1 MAANMCIQNC
11 TDSAGFLYKLIMDDM
26 WAPWEAAAEYFEYT
40 PWLFS
45 LLGSTMIGLTGI
57 FPLLVIPIDEGAD
70 LKTGDSA
77 GTLRILLSFAVG
89 GLLGDVFMHL
99 LPEAWGSYAVKTGTR
114 RTLWLIEGRG
124 PSRGDA
130 FEGKQNCASR
140 QILDGT
146 DAGHPSMACGLW
158 VLSGF
163 LVFVIVEKLF
173 SFERE
178 PDTVAD
184 ESAIEDKGENA
195 SVEEEKEMEN
205 NNCIPLTGNN
215 LKNEF
220 SKRYAKTDFS
230 KTIDEPFLEKND
242 HSQMSNGYK
251 DTRKN
256 GFVVNGI
263 KPMLMCNKFSN
274 TLGGGLSLDDAK
286 DCLKKLAKNGFS
298 TELSKGSFE
307 KKDQIASNVPGDVKP
322 VMKQKPRHITGYLNL
337 LANII
342 DNFTHGLAV
351 GGSFLVSL
359 RLGVL
364 TTFAILIHE
373 IPHEVGDFAIL
384 LRSGFNRWDAA
395 RAQLLTASGGIFGAM
410 AAVLFSGGE
419 VGAKTCWILPFT
431 AGGFL
436 HIGMVTILPELL
448 KESSPKESLKQVAAL
463 LLGITVM
470 AVLTILCD

>member
-26 WAPWEAAAEYFEYT
+26 WAPWGAAAEYFEYT

-99 LPEAWGSYAVKTGTR
+99 LPEAWGSYAVKTG
-114 RTLWLIEGRG
+114 
-124 PSRGDA
+124 A
-130 FEGKQNCASR
+130 
-140 QILDGT
+140 

-178 PDTVAD
+178 PDAVAD

-195 SVEEEKEMEN
+195 SAEEAKEMEN

-230 KTIDEPFLEKND
+230 KTIDEPLLEKND

-298 TELSKGSFE
+298 TELSKGSSE

-322 VMKQKPRHITGYLNL
+322 VTKQKPRHITGYLNL
-337 LANII
+337 VANII

-463 LLGITVM
+463 LLGIAVM